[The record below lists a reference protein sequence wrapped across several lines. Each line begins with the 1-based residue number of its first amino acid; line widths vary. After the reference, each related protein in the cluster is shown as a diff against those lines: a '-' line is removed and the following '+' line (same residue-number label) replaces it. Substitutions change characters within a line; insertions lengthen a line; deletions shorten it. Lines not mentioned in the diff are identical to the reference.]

1 MPDLAPGPND
11 LLVRN
16 FATALNRADTLQ
28 RRGLYPPPE
37 GESEILGLEFAGEV
51 ASVGKDVREFRR
63 GDRVFGLI
71 GGGGYADQVV
81 VDRRMAVPIPD
92 NLSYDAAAAVPEVF
106 YTAQE
111 NLFTLGGLRRGQRV
125 LIHAGAS
132 GVGTASI
139 QLARTAGA
147 SILTTAG
154 STEKLECCTSLGAE
168 RAINYRE
175 EDFEEVVREETDGE
189 GVDVILDLVGAKYW
203 ERNLRCLRPGGR
215 LLVVGLVGGVEV
227 AADLSHILR
236 RRIQVIGSAMRGRS
250 FDDKV
255 AITRRFCDDVLP
267 LLEKGELRPVLDRVY
282 ALEEVREAH
291 ERMEQNLNTG
301 KIVLRL

>member
-147 SILTTAG
+147 
-154 STEKLECCTSLGAE
+154 
-168 RAINYRE
+168 
-175 EDFEEVVREETDGE
+175 
-189 GVDVILDLVGAKYW
+189 
-203 ERNLRCLRPGGR
+203 
-215 LLVVGLVGGVEV
+215 
-227 AADLSHILR
+227 
-236 RRIQVIGSAMRGRS
+236 
-250 FDDKV
+250 
-255 AITRRFCDDVLP
+255 
-267 LLEKGELRPVLDRVY
+267 
-282 ALEEVREAH
+282 
-291 ERMEQNLNTG
+291 
-301 KIVLRL
+301 